1 MCFLIH
7 WNHILLQAG
16 VVITVFV
23 QYRRS
28 PSPSLTGSWLNH
40 PGVIEGFDCIA
51 SELISFSNSLVFF
64 CRVLLEPS
72 VGVPSSPLISLPALL
87 HSCGERKPRQL
98 LSAEKTRAS
107 RQQIPHCGP
116 GWHHP
121 TKATCFSRCLLCFFR
136 GRGLRSVAAMD
147 AYVQERQEKK
157 LGSLF
162 AHQVTANFFFKV
174 VFKRG
179 NFNLSIFNA
188 FCWSG
193 FEGDSAILC
202 GEEHWCLWWSGVTV
216 SFLSLWV
223 TCCQERILQFGG
235 YSSSPIQVMSI
246 HSYVAAMPGAYQK

>member
-136 GRGLRSVAAMD
+136 RRGLRSVAAMD
-147 AYVQERQEKK
+147 ALCPGETGKGIR
-157 LGSLF
+157 LLICPSGDC
-162 AHQVTANFFFKV
+162 NFFLK
-174 VFKRG
+174 
-179 NFNLSIFNA
+179 
-188 FCWSG
+188 
-193 FEGDSAILC
+193 
-202 GEEHWCLWWSGVTV
+202 
-216 SFLSLWV
+216 
-223 TCCQERILQFGG
+223 
-235 YSSSPIQVMSI
+235 
-246 HSYVAAMPGAYQK
+246 